1 MLNGIKIIDF
11 TNYIPGPF
19 ATLRLSELGAEIIK
33 IEAPEGDPARNT
45 GKGYVFAAHN
55 RGKKSITINL
65 KHEEGKRIALDLIA
79 DADAV
84 IESFRPGVMKK
95 LGLGYEAVSG
105 INPGIVYCSLT
116 GYGTSGGMSQ
126 LGSHDLNYM
135 SLSGA
140 LSQMKDDSGR
150 PIHPTNTF
158 ADYFGGLAASERIL
172 AGLVSRGATGR
183 GSYHCISIVES
194 MASLMANHVL
204 IEKETGYPN
213 GVSVLNNTII
223 SYSLYETKDGRH
235 VSLAALE
242 PKFWQ
247 NFCEAL
253 GRDDWLQAH
262 YSKPDM
268 SNPVYREVAD
278 LFKSKTLSEWSEFG
292 IQVDCCLA
300 PVLEAGELAEFP
312 YFKAKE
318 FVFDQGQIKMHGD
331 IEGVAGIAPPEKGG
345 QTEEILREWLGTA
358 DEQMEVWKNNGVI

>member
-1 MLNGIKIIDF
+1 ML
-11 TNYIPGPF
+11 
-19 ATLRLSELGAEIIK
+19 
-33 IEAPEGDPARNT
+33 
-45 GKGYVFAAHN
+45 
-55 RGKKSITINL
+55 
-65 KHEEGKRIALDLIA
+65 
-79 DADAV
+79 
-84 IESFRPGVMKK
+84 FR
-95 LGLGYEAVSG
+95 S
-105 INPGIVYCSLT
+105 
-116 GYGTSGGMSQ
+116 
-126 LGSHDLNYM
+126 
-135 SLSGA
+135 
-140 LSQMKDDSGR
+140 
-150 PIHPTNTF
+150 
-158 ADYFGGLAASERIL
+158 
-172 AGLVSRGATGR
+172 
-183 GSYHCISIVES
+183 
-194 MASLMANHVL
+194 
-204 IEKETGYPN
+204 
-213 GVSVLNNTII
+213 
-223 SYSLYETKDGRH
+223 
-235 VSLAALE
+235 ALE